1 MKKFVGILA
10 LGLLVLSL
18 VLIKPVF
25 AGKKLKLPED
35 VVSGTKYH
43 KSLTGKYYQEYG
55 MQVVDKKD
63 GHPVRAGE
71 KSIRFEVRPGDCG
84 KDADGGWNDCK
95 KDRERHELSGK
106 PMSNG
111 TWWYAWSIYI
121 PKDHIFISPSTLII
135 GQFHQ
140 WNNHVIWMFKNGMSR
155 EGYYVENQIKED
167 VFKKQILLEKNDMH
181 GNWNDILVN
190 MNWTHKDDG
199 FFKIWVNDKLS
210 YHYKGPTKTKNDKP
224 YFKFG
229 IYRSHLSKWI
239 KKNKKSE
246 VPAQVVYFDEV
257 RTAKKSCKKLK
268 LEDLGYSCEALES
281 QKTSKI
287 DTPEDFSNN
296 FVAIIKSKDDADYM
310 LKVRGGSK
318 KLTEKKGLKECKKT
332 GNTGCYV
339 HYSNKAAFGQ

>member
-1 MKKFVGILA
+1 MKKLLGI
-10 LGLLVLSL
+10 LVLSL
-18 VLIKPVF
+18 ILIKPVF

-84 KDADGGWNDCK
+84 KDADGKWNDCK

-121 PKDHIFISPSTLII
+121 PKNHIFISPSTLII

-140 WNNHVIWMFKNGMSR
+140 WNDHVIWMFKNGMSR
-155 EGYYVENQIKED
+155 EGYYVENQIKEN
-167 VFKKQILLEKNDMH
+167 VFKKQIILEKNDMH

-199 FFKIWVNDKLS
+199 FFKIWVNDK
-210 YHYKGPTKTKNDKP
+210 
-224 YFKFG
+224 
-229 IYRSHLSKWI
+229 
-239 KKNKKSE
+239 
-246 VPAQVVYFDEV
+246 
-257 RTAKKSCKKLK
+257 
-268 LEDLGYSCEALES
+268 
-281 QKTSKI
+281 
-287 DTPEDFSNN
+287 
-296 FVAIIKSKDDADYM
+296 
-310 LKVRGGSK
+310 
-318 KLTEKKGLKECKKT
+318 
-332 GNTGCYV
+332 
-339 HYSNKAAFGQ
+339 

>member
-1 MKKFVGILA
+1 M
-10 LGLLVLSL
+10 LVLSL

-84 KDADGGWNDCK
+84 KDADGKWNDCK

-111 TWWYAWSIYI
+111 TWWYTWSIYI

-167 VFKKQILLEKNDMH
+167 VFKKQILL
-181 GNWNDILVN
+181 
-190 MNWTHKDDG
+190 
-199 FFKIWVNDKLS
+199 
-210 YHYKGPTKTKNDKP
+210 
-224 YFKFG
+224 
-229 IYRSHLSKWI
+229 
-239 KKNKKSE
+239 
-246 VPAQVVYFDEV
+246 
-257 RTAKKSCKKLK
+257 AKKMICMVIGMISL
-268 LEDLGYSCEALES
+268 
-281 QKTSKI
+281 
-287 DTPEDFSNN
+287 
-296 FVAIIKSKDDADYM
+296 
-310 LKVRGGSK
+310 
-318 KLTEKKGLKECKKT
+318 LT
-332 GNTGCYV
+332 
-339 HYSNKAAFGQ
+339 